1 MEKTMITTSSSA
13 EREAAL
19 HCIDAL
25 ADDTAAMAALYRF
38 AETLKNRRIEQ
49 PAAIHRE

>member
-1 MEKTMITTSSSA
+1 MEKLITTTSNSA

-25 ADDTAAMAALYRF
+25 ADDAAAMADLYCF
-38 AETLKNRRIEQ
+38 AETLKNRHIEQ

>member
-1 MEKTMITTSSSA
+1 MEKTIITTSSSA

-25 ADDTAAMAALYRF
+25 ADDPDIMLRLYYYAANVR
-38 AETLKNRRIEQ
+38 NSRNSQ
-49 PAAIHRE
+49 PAPTLPE

>member
-1 MEKTMITTSSSA
+1 MEKTIYTTSSSA

-19 HCIDAL
+19 RCIDAL
-25 ADDTAAMAALYRF
+25 ADDAAAMADLYCF
-38 AETLKNRRIEQ
+38 AETLKNRHIEQ

>member
-1 MEKTMITTSSSA
+1 MEKLITTTSSSA

-25 ADDTAAMAALYRF
+25 ADDAAAMTDLYRF
-38 AETLKNRRIEQ
+38 AETLKNRHIEQ
-49 PAAIHRE
+49 PDAILRE